1 MCEERVREVA
11 ILGGVDVT
19 ASMDAPCS
27 PDRLFAEV
35 ESLDEYPAWM
45 PLAHRVEPVAGDAVD
60 GGRGPAWSVELRA
73 QVGPL
78 ARSKRLRM
86 VRSEHDPVTRR
97 VVFER
102 SELDGRRHS
111 PWVLRAEVT
120 ATTGGARLEM
130 RLHYGGGLWTG
141 GLLERVLTDQISAGR
156 ERLCE
161 RVAAAPTR

>member
-1 MCEERVREVA
+1 
-11 ILGGVDVT
+11 
-19 ASMDAPCS
+19 MDAPCGA
-27 PDRLFAEV
+27 DRLFAEV

-45 PLAHRVEPVAGDAVD
+45 PLAHRVESAVPGDVPGD
-60 GGRGPAWSVELRA
+60 ERPAWLVELRA
-73 QVGPL
+73 QIGPL

-86 VRSEHDPVTRR
+86 VRSTHDPVART

-111 PWVLRAEVT
+111 PWVLRALVT
-120 ATTGGARLEM
+120 PTIDGSRLEM
-130 RLHYGGGLWTG
+130 HLHYGGGLWTG

-156 ERLCE
+156 AKLCE